1 MVLPPPFALR
11 YPSLDAD
18 TSSAIEVHLCGFDV
32 IDRSVA
38 GILSPR
44 VTRSES

>member
-1 MVLPPPFALR
+1 MVRPPL
-11 YPSLDAD
+11 SDL
-18 TSSAIEVHLCGFDV
+18 TLTGSAIEVHLCGFDV

-38 GILSPR
+38 GILSSR